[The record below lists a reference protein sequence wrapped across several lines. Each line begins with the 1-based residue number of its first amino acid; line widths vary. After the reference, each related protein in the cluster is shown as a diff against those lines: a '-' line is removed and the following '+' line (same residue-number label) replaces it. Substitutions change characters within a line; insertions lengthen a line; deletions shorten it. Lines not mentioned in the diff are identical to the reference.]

1 MRRKKIPTIGVP
13 NEVQSLEMTL
23 EQESKNVTARDERIA
38 AAGALIERNESG
50 VRISMPPLRGILVL
64 APWQWIVL
72 AIIAF
77 RQYLHWGDFHGFIV
91 WPDGIAFV
99 AISIYVLCT
108 FWRRRVMIVNDDEV
122 AIGFSNGRGL
132 FWAKRWPKRAIGE
145 IKVNPENG
153 NLMIRV
159 TGVDLK
165 NFRISGDRVVTQ
177 AVADILQEE
186 LSKKQT

>member
-1 MRRKKIPTIGVP
+1 
-13 NEVQSLEMTL
+13 MTL
-23 EQESKNVTARDERIA
+23 EQESKDVAARDERLA
-38 AAGALIERNESG
+38 AAGAQVERSESG

-77 RQYLHWGDFHGFIV
+77 RQYLNWGDFHAVII
-91 WPDGIAFV
+91 WPDGIVFV
-99 AISIYVLCT
+99 AFAVYILLT
-108 FWRRRVMIVNDDEV
+108 FWRRRVMIVNDQEV
-122 AIGFSNGRGL
+122 AIGFSSGRGL
-132 FWAKRWPKRAIGE
+132 FWAKRWPKRGIGE

-153 NLMIRV
+153 SLMIRV

-186 LSKKQT
+186 LSRINRVNS